1 MSEVVLLSSSARTR
15 ISACGLALAIA
26 CVFASPTNLR
36 AADAPNPDPAR
47 FESDIAAFEAYDRQ
61 NSFPQGAVL
70 FVGSS
75 SIRMWPTAESFPD
88 LAVIN
93 RGFGGSHASDAI
105 HFANRIVLKYA
116 PRTIVFYAGDNDIA
130 DGKPPEQIAADFRKF
145 AALVHAML
153 PQTRIVFLPIKP
165 SVARWNRWPEMQAA
179 NALVEDFA
187 ATDPRI
193 TVVDTATSLLGTDGA
208 PRRELYLD
216 DGLHLNAAGYA
227 VWTALV
233 RDRIATQ

>member
-1 MSEVVLLSSSARTR
+1 MSEVSRRPSFARTR
-15 ISACGLALAIA
+15 FIACGFALATA
-26 CVFASPTNLR
+26 CVFASPTNVR

-47 FESDIAAFEAYDRQ
+47 FESEIAAFEAYDRQ

-88 LAVIN
+88 LAIIN

-105 HFANRIVLKYA
+105 HFADRIVLKYA
-116 PRTIVFYAGDNDIA
+116 PRTIVFYAGDNDTA
-130 DGKPPEQIAADFRKF
+130 GGKPPAQIAADFRKF
-145 AALVHAML
+145 AALVHAKL
-153 PQTRIVFLPIKP
+153 PQTRIIFLPIKP
-165 SVARWNRWPEMQAA
+165 SLARWKMWPEMQAA
-179 NALVEDFA
+179 NTLVKDFA
-187 ATDPRI
+187 ATDPHI
-193 TVVDTATSLLGTDGA
+193 TVVDTATPLLGADGE

-227 VWTALV
+227 VWTALL
-233 RDRIATQ
+233 RDRIATP

>member
-1 MSEVVLLSSSARTR
+1 MSELIRRSSFARTR
-15 ISACGLALAIA
+15 FIACGLALATAWVI
-26 CVFASPTNLR
+26 ASPTNVR

-47 FESDIAAFEAYDRQ
+47 FESEIAAFEAYDRQ
-61 NSFPQGAVL
+61 NSFPRDAVL

-93 RGFGGSHASDAI
+93 RGFGGSHASDVV

-116 PRTIVFYAGDNDIA
+116 PRTIVFYAGDNDTA
-130 DGKPPEQIAADFRKF
+130 GGKPPAQIAVDFRKF
-145 AALVHAML
+145 AALVHAKL
-153 PQTRIVFLPIKP
+153 PQTRIIFLPIKP
-165 SVARWNRWPEMQAA
+165 SLARWKMWPEMQAA
-179 NALVEDFA
+179 NALVKDFA

-193 TVVDTATSLLGTDGA
+193 TVVDTATPLLGPDGE
-208 PRRELYLD
+208 PQRDLYLD

-227 VWTALV
+227 VWTALL
-233 RDRIATQ
+233 RDRIAMP